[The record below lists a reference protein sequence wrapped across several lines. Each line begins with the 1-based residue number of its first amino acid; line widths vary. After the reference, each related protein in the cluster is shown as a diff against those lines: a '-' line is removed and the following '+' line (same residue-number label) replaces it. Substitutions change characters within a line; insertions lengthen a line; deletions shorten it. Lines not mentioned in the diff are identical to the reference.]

1 MPRVA
6 KAGPA
11 WFRPEAELL
20 ARTISQIRATEAAIG
35 KLGARGISQEE
46 AEQLLNN
53 AYVIARNLR
62 GVASRRQP
70 EGRRTLIGRT
80 DGGRVLTLV
89 IEQTIEPT
97 SWLIITGWDSSR
109 AERTSG

>member
-1 MPRVA
+1 M
-6 KAGPA
+6 
-11 WFRPEAELL
+11 

-53 AYVIARNLR
+53 AYVIAQNLR
-62 GVASRRQP
+62 GSARRRQP
-70 EGRRTLIGRT
+70 EVRRALIGRT
-80 DGGRVLTLV
+80 NGGRALTLV

-97 SWLIITGWDSSR
+97 SWLIVTGWDSSK
-109 AERTSG
+109 AERTILARG